1 MMELLLDELLSA
13 RAEELFSSGAAARA
27 PSESATMKHATRS
40 GNGRGRGKGREGGS
54 PVPRWKR
61 VVPKVNENARA
72 EADGMDAKMSAR
84 ARSSGFTDA
93 KGKGRNKRDYST
105 LSRQPLAPIVT
116 VKTEPTAASA
126 VGKRRRRE

>member
-13 RAEELFSSGAAARA
+13 RGGELFSSGAARA

-61 VVPKVNENARA
+61 FVPKVNENARA

-84 ARSSGFTDA
+84 ARSSGSTDA
-93 KGKGRNKRDYST
+93 KGKGRNKRDAST

-116 VKTEPTAASA
+116 IKTEPTAASA
-126 VGKRRRRE
+126 AGKRPRRE